1 MRAIEIEAERQVA
14 VLEDGGAIEL
24 ETRLFD
30 ADRGETRSM
39 RSKEEAHDYRYF
51 PDPDLLPLTL
61 DPAWVE
67 AERARLPALPDAR
80 KARFMQDY
88 GLSAYDA
95 GVLVAEREV
104 AEFFEEVAAGREG
117 KQVAN
122 WVTGT
127 LFGAL
132 NRAGVGIEQSPV
144 SAAALGALIDRV
156 TDGTVSNRAAKDV
169 FEAMVSTGK
178 DADTIIE
185 EQGLRQVSDT
195 GAIEALVDQV
205 IADNPDKVADYRGGK
220 TKLMGWFV
228 GQVMKASGGKANPK
242 AVNEALRVRL
252 DG

>member
-1 MRAIEIEAERQVA
+1 M
-14 VLEDGGAIEL
+14 LEDGGAIEL

-30 ADRGETRSM
+30 AERGETRSM

-67 AERARLPALPDAR
+67 AERARLPELPDAR
-80 KARFMQDY
+80 KARFMRDY

-95 GVLVAEREV
+95 GVLVAEREI
-104 AEFFEEVAAGREG
+104 AEFFEEVATGRDG

-127 LFGAL
+127 LFAAL

>member
-1 MRAIEIEAERQVA
+1 M
-14 VLEDGGAIEL
+14 
-24 ETRLFD
+24 
-30 ADRGETRSM
+30 
-39 RSKEEAHDYRYF
+39 
-51 PDPDLLPLTL
+51 
-61 DPAWVE
+61 
-67 AERARLPALPDAR
+67 
-80 KARFMQDY
+80 
-88 GLSAYDA
+88 
-95 GVLVAEREV
+95 LVAEREI
-104 AEFFEEVAAGREG
+104 AGFFEEVAAGRDG

-220 TKLMGWFV
+220 
-228 GQVMKASGGKANPK
+228 
-242 AVNEALRVRL
+242 NEADGLVRRPGDEGVWRQGQSESGQRGAAGEARRLSAGPRRQVPTLSAFATRGHPQWGAAGGRRLAFDSIGTHVRRAGLRSEVGTRL
-252 DG
+252 PASPTPFGHPPNAR